1 MFKGF
6 KGLAVGGPL
15 DGKTIAHEAP
25 YYKVPEL
32 NKTEPFVSFQAT
44 ITEAMTR
51 VDVFEYAHFKTPGGD
66 VWIPKAVKDG
76 DRYEH
81 KIYDHPLEYVFSRL
95 IRGYRP
101 EGY

>member
-1 MFKGF
+1 MFT
-6 KGLAVGGPL
+6 GLAVGGPL
-15 DGKTIAHEAP
+15 DGRTIAHQAP

-32 NKTEPFVSFQAT
+32 NKVESFVSFAAT
-44 ITEAMTR
+44 MADAKAI
-51 VDVFEYAHFKTPGGD
+51 VDVFEYVHFKTPGGD
-66 VWIPKAVKDG
+66 VWIPRAVETG

-81 KIYDHPLEYVFSRL
+81 KVYKHPLEYIFSRL